1 MLPALRYRGPLYCAP
16 DVNRDNAHDPDRLV
30 SDSGR
35 MTGKAGGMPPVG
47 QIAPDK
53 RAAVQEIQDM
63 IMLFAAANGG
73 RSSWQKADVIAV
85 RRPSSN
91 YPIKCGALG
100 IESSEEFMGKFRLR

>member
-30 SDSGR
+30 SGR

-53 RAAVQEIQDM
+53 R
-63 IMLFAAANGG
+63 
-73 RSSWQKADVIAV
+73 
-85 RRPSSN
+85 
-91 YPIKCGALG
+91 
-100 IESSEEFMGKFRLR
+100 

>member
-35 MTGKAGGMPPVG
+35 MTGKAGGVPPVG

-53 RAAVQEIQDM
+53 PNALVLTEPDLLPDG
-63 IMLFAAANGG
+63 LFG
-73 RSSWQKADVIAV
+73 R
-85 RRPSSN
+85 
-91 YPIKCGALG
+91 
-100 IESSEEFMGKFRLR
+100 

>member
-16 DVNRDNAHDPDRLV
+16 EVNRDNAHDPDRLV

-53 RAAVQEIQDM
+53 RACVYEYRVNSRVVGD
-63 IMLFAAANGG
+63 
-73 RSSWQKADVIAV
+73 S
-85 RRPSSN
+85 
-91 YPIKCGALG
+91 YLG
-100 IESSEEFMGKFRLR
+100 ITSGLPVTRDLTQRSDRPYLSLRV